1 MGEILYNR
9 IDFKLDNLL
18 MDIESGKLGLPDIQR
33 PFVWKNIKVR
43 ELFDSMLLGYPIGYL
58 MLWDSPDDGGKT
70 KQIGTDSHAYR
81 DAKQLIIDGQ
91 QRLTSLYAVMYG
103 KEVID
108 EHFNKKTITIAF
120 NPMTRKFEVSTA
132 PLRKSPEWIG
142 DISTLFLEKK
152 TLTYTNRFIAALR
165 ESYEKNG
172 KEFTDE
178 DEETVANNIQDL
190 LSLKNYMIPTLAIT
204 DQAGEEDV
212 AEIFKRVNSGGATL
226 NENDFILTLISVHDE
241 AERRKIEKFCYEATI
256 PVKSGSSYNHIFKPK
271 PAHLIRTVMAF
282 GFKRARLRYAYMVLR
297 GKDMDTGVYSS
308 ELRDQKFKE
317 LENNLEKVLDLNNW
331 HEFINCV
338 ISAGYLTDTMIP
350 SDNALVYTYVMYL
363 IGKYDFKTDAPT
375 LRRAISRWFYMAS
388 VTYYYTGSFEG
399 KVQQDL
405 NNISELKNS
414 EEFIAYIDRKIR
426 DAFTDDYFGI
436 TLPVEF
442 ATTSVTGPSWNAFC
456 AAQNILNSKALFS
469 TMHIRDLFQP
479 GASGSKSSVERHH
492 LWPKA
497 YLSTIGFKND
507 RDRNQIAN
515 YAYIEWK
522 DNINI
527 SDTAPSE
534 YWPIV
539 IEGISENTLMEM
551 MEATAI
557 PEGWTE
563 MTYPQF
569 LEARRKLMA
578 DVVRKGY
585 QRLPEN

>member
-1 MGEILYNR
+1 M
-9 IDFKLDNLL
+9 
-18 MDIESGKLGLPDIQR
+18 
-33 PFVWKNIKVR
+33 
-43 ELFDSMLLGYPIGYL
+43 
-58 MLWDSPDDGGKT
+58 
-70 KQIGTDSHAYR
+70 
-81 DAKQLIIDGQ
+81 
-91 QRLTSLYAVMYG
+91 
-103 KEVID
+103 
-108 EHFNKKTITIAF
+108 
-120 NPMTRKFEVSTA
+120 
-132 PLRKSPEWIG
+132 
-142 DISTLFLEKK
+142 
-152 TLTYTNRFIAALR
+152 
-165 ESYEKNG
+165 
-172 KEFTDE
+172 
-178 DEETVANNIQDL
+178 
-190 LSLKNYMIPTLAIT
+190 
-204 DQAGEEDV
+204 
-212 AEIFKRVNSGGATL
+212 
-226 NENDFILTLISVHDE
+226 
-241 AERRKIEKFCYEATI
+241 
-256 PVKSGSSYNHIFKPK
+256 
-271 PAHLIRTVMAF
+271 
-282 GFKRARLRYAYMVLR
+282 
-297 GKDMDTGVYSS
+297 
-308 ELRDQKFKE
+308 
-317 LENNLEKVLDLNNW
+317 
-331 HEFINCV
+331 
-338 ISAGYLTDTMIP
+338 TDTMIP

-585 QRLPEN
+585 QRLLEN